1 MRISLFLTWYFKCFY
16 YHVLLI
22 SFLPCF
28 TYFVIKSIQYSVCKS
43 GILREPLK
51 IEVVISL
58 YPPCRYAIVWL
69 ETEAPS
75 VAPGVQTVTRYTR
88 EPLPLCVSHNTG
100 NIMQTRLWAATCVWI
115 QSTMSAQYQWVY

>member
-22 SFLPCF
+22 SFLPFF
-28 TYFVIKSIQYSVCKS
+28 TYFAIKFVQYSVWKG
-43 GILREPLK
+43 GILRDTLK

-75 VAPGVQTVTRYTR
+75 VAPGVQTVTRDT
-88 EPLPLCVSHNTG
+88 
-100 NIMQTRLWAATCVWI
+100 
-115 QSTMSAQYQWVY
+115 